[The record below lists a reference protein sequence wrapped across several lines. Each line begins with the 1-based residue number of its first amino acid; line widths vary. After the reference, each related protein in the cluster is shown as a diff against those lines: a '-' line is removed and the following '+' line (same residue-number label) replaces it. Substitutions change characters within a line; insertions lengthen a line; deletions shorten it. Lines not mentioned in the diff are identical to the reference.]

1 MGRPDD
7 AHAQAPAHG
16 SAHDRL
22 WRRDL
27 RDTFRCAGALL
38 VLLLVVDH
46 LTGHF
51 TLWRGA
57 LWLALAVL
65 LFVVLYPARVRA
77 GEGWLSS
84 RGLLR
89 ERRVRTDR
97 LVSVRCLDGIS
108 QRMVLRDELGGRV
121 EIDPAVLVTNPDL
134 WHRVSEDSRH
144 ALASGTL
151 TCGATALRRIAERVE
166 RETAETVFKV
176 SGLE

>member
-7 AHAQAPAHG
+7 AHAQAPAHA

-57 LWLALAVL
+57 L
-65 LFVVLYPARVRA
+65 
-77 GEGWLSS
+77 
-84 RGLLR
+84 
-89 ERRVRTDR
+89 
-97 LVSVRCLDGIS
+97 
-108 QRMVLRDELGGRV
+108 
-121 EIDPAVLVTNPDL
+121 
-134 WHRVSEDSRH
+134 
-144 ALASGTL
+144 
-151 TCGATALRRIAERVE
+151 
-166 RETAETVFKV
+166 
-176 SGLE
+176 

>member
-7 AHAQAPAHG
+7 AHAQRPRAA
-16 SAHDRL
+16 AHDRR
-22 WRRDL
+22 WARDL
-27 RDTFRCAGALL
+27 RDTFRRAGALL
-38 VLLLVVDH
+38 GLLLLADH
-46 LTGHF
+46 LSGRL

-57 LWLALAVL
+57 LWLALTVL

-89 ERRVRTDR
+89 EHRVRTDR
-97 LVSVRCLDGIS
+97 LKSVRCLDGVS
-108 QRMVLRDELGGRV
+108 QRLVLRDELGGRV
-121 EIDPAVLVTNPDL
+121 EIDPDVLVHNPDL

-176 SGLE
+176 SGLD